1 MKSWDSDLSVK
12 PKNIQHF
19 PHYQFIVYKQRQ
31 NKLIN
36 IRYVMNYVE

>member
-12 PKNIQHF
+12 PKNIQ
-19 PHYQFIVYKQRQ
+19 HYQFIVYKQRQ